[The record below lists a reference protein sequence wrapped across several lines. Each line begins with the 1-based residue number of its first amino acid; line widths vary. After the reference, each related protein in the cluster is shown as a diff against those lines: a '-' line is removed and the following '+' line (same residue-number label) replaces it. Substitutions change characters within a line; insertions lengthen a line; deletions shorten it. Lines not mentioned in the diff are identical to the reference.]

1 MESRSKILVF
11 KTNLETEDGIR
22 AVSSVLNDHPGIF
35 KWTVDRWDVDNVL
48 RIEAVKHHHHRCSLT
63 LFRALALIAMS
74 YQIDR
79 FDFNFKCT

>member
-48 RIEAVKHHHHRCSLT
+48 RIEADEASSPSL
-63 LFRALALIAMS
+63 F
-74 YQIDR
+74 IDIIQSAG
-79 FDFNFKCT
+79 FDCDELPD